1 MEKTQMKSGN
11 PVLEALKKNAMLVV
25 LVIVYLFFMVTT
37 KGNIFKPANFKALID
52 QNAYVYILGVG
63 MLMCM
68 LTGGNIDLS
77 CGSFV
82 CLLGAIGALMMIN
95 NGMSTGMTI
104 VLMLLIGIAYGC
116 LLGFL
121 IAYINIPPWIA
132 TLAGYL
138 AFRGLGTSILS
149 SNSNTGSIAV
159 AKKADFLNIFYGKI
173 FGTSMKVFNWP
184 CMIAGI
190 LAAVITVVL
199 IFSTRAT
206 KLKKG
211 YVADSFG
218 SAVAKSVL
226 SAAAILLI
234 MWKLAQAGGIPTT
247 LLWVVIVVLIYGFI
261 TSKTVLGRHFYVV
274 GGNQEAARMSG
285 VKTKKIMF
293 LAYLNMAFLTSL
305 TTMMVLAR
313 TQAAN
318 STAGTNF
325 EMDAISACVVGG
337 VSASG
342 GAGSVFGMVIGATL
356 IGVINLGMSLMG
368 IDANWQKVVK
378 GVVLLGAVAFDILGK
393 QGVNWKSLLPFGKK
407 N

>member
-1 MEKTQMKSGN
+1 MGN
-11 PVLEALKKNAMLVV
+11 KNSFVSVLKKNAMLVV
-25 LVIVYLFFMVTT
+25 LVIVYLFFMVQT
-37 KGNIFKPANFKALID
+37 KGSIFQPAQFKALID

-82 CLLGAIGALMMIN
+82 CLLGAIGAILMMKLEL
-95 NGMSTGMTI
+95 STGVSI
-104 VLMLLIGIAYGC
+104 ALMLLVGIAYGC
-116 LLGFL
+116 LLGYL

-149 SNSNTGSIAV
+149 NNSSTGSISIA
-159 AKKADFLNIFYGKI
+159 AKADFLAIFSGKI
-173 FGTSMKVFNWP
+173 FGTKPKVFNWP

-190 LAAVITVVL
+190 IAAVITVVV
-199 IFSTRAT
+199 IFTSRAT
-206 KLKKG
+206 KLRKG
-211 YVADSFG
+211 YAADSF
-218 SAVAKSVL
+218 SSTVIKSVL
-226 SAAAILLI
+226 SVAAILLI
-234 MWKLAQAGGIPTT
+234 MWKLAHAGGIPTP
-247 LLWVVIVVLIYGFI
+247 LVWVVVVVLIYSFI
-261 TSKTVLGRHFYVV
+261 TSKTVLGRHFYIV
-274 GGNQEAARMSG
+274 GGNKEAARMSG
-285 VKTKKIMF
+285 VNTSRIMF
-293 LAYLNMAFLTSL
+293 LAYLNMAFLTAI
-305 TTMMVLAR
+305 TTMLVLAR
-313 TQAAN
+313 MTAAN

-393 QGVNWKSLLPFGKK
+393 QNISWKSLLPFGKK